1 MLEKIV
7 NSLKHKF
14 HFCSHAGCWKHGEDV
29 IECYLPDYE
38 VDEEGFRTNDE
49 PDYYYCWEHADTH
62 GFCKMCGEFWAGIES
77 FEFIHPGFCD
87 NCDDEMERD
96 FDRGFDDEDY
106 FDDYDDAEQGLHPTS
121 GILPD
126 LQAVSTPQP
135 LVSSQAES
143 TPPTCG

>member
-1 MLEKIV
+1 MLDKII

-14 HFCSHAGCWKHGEDV
+14 HFCSHAGCYKHGEDV

-38 VDEEGFRTNDE
+38 VDEEGFRTNNE

-106 FDDYDDAEQGLHPTS
+106 FDDFDDAEQSVERMG
-121 GILPD
+121 
-126 LQAVSTPQP
+126 
-135 LVSSQAES
+135 ES
-143 TPPTCG
+143 LA

>member
-1 MLEKIV
+1 MLDKII

-14 HFCSHAGCWKHGEDV
+14 HFCSHAGCYKHGEDV

-38 VDEEGFRTNDE
+38 VDEEGFRTNNE

-96 FDRGFDDEDY
+96 FDRDFDDEDY
-106 FDDYDDAEQGLHPTS
+106 FDDFDAAEQPLAPDVLARCSKCNALIETTVHCDNCGTFEPTRR
-121 GILPD
+121 
-126 LQAVSTPQP
+126 
-135 LVSSQAES
+135 
-143 TPPTCG
+143 

>member
-1 MLEKIV
+1 MLEKLI

-14 HFCSHAGCWKHGEDV
+14 HFCSEPNCWKHGEDV
-29 IECYLPDYE
+29 IECYLPNYE
-38 VDEEGFRTNDE
+38 VDEEGFRTNSE
-49 PDYYYCWEHADTH
+49 PDYYYCWDHADKN

-96 FDRGFDDEDY
+96 FNRGFDDEDY
-106 FDDYDDAEQGLHPTS
+106 FDGYDDAEQGLHPT
-121 GILPD
+121 
-126 LQAVSTPQP
+126 AP
-135 LVSSQAES
+135 LSAFPTLRENPHPEVLS